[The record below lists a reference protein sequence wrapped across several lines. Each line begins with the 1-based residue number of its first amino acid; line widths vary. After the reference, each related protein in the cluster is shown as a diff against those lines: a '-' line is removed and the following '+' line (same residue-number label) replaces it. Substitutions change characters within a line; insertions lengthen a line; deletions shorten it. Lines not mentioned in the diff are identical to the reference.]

1 MSHTKKKKRNK
12 SYTSL
17 FILMPVVIAFLAMI
31 FKAVWLIPAV
41 GISMFLIVWRVPV
54 CKRHENLWIFI
65 LTAISAVPAN
75 WLLLTRF
82 PVLEYYL
89 SANSNVI
96 LSKLSILENIL
107 TFMGVE
113 QIVFGLIARFIWRK
127 QYRLYIPVE
136 IEEED

>member
-1 MSHTKKKKRNK
+1 M
-12 SYTSL
+12 
-17 FILMPVVIAFLAMI
+17 
-31 FKAVWLIPAV
+31 
-41 GISMFLIVWRVPV
+41 
-54 CKRHENLWIFI
+54 
-65 LTAISAVPAN
+65 
-75 WLLLTRF
+75 
-82 PVLEYYL
+82 

-96 LSKLSILENIL
+96 LLKLSILENIL